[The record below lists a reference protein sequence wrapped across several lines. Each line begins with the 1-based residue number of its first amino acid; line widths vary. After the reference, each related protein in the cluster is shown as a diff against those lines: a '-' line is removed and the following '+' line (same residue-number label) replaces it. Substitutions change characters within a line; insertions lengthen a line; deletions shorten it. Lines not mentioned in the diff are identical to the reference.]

1 MDNNG
6 RKLAYRWAI
15 RALSRRMRSI
25 NEIRIGL
32 AKKFHPEE
40 VISSVIDELV
50 DKGFLDDDQFA
61 TQWVTSR
68 ASSRY
73 YGRLRMSYELKKKGI
88 PEQTAIKALDL
99 YLSPEKEEE
108 IALRAMRK
116 RMQTL
121 RNSGVR
127 GKAALYRHLEA
138 KGFTP
143 QAIWAALSTYAPGEE
158 KI

>member
-1 MDNNG
+1 MENND
-6 RKLAYRWAI
+6 RRLAYRWAV

-25 NEIRIGL
+25 SEVRIGL

-40 VISSVIDELV
+40 IISSVIDELV

-61 TQWVTSR
+61 HQWVTGR

-73 YGRLRMSYELKKKGI
+73 YGRLRISYELKRKGI
-88 PEQTAIKALDL
+88 PERTAIKALDL
-99 YLSPEKEEE
+99 HLSPEKEAE
-108 IALRAMRK
+108 IALRAMNK

-121 RNSGVR
+121 RNPGIR

-138 KGFTP
+138 RGFTP
-143 QAIWAALSTYAPGEE
+143 QAIWAALSTYVPEEE
-158 KI
+158 KV